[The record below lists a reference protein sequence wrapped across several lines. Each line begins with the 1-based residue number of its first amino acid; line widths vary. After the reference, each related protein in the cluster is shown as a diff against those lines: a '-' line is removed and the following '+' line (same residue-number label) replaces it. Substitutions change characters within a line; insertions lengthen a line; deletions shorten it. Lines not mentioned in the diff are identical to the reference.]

1 MRYNAAMF
9 ESAEVGAE
17 VDKKTYDREAPKVRS
32 ALLEAQKKLAASG
45 ESVVVIVGGVE
56 GAGKSETV
64 NLLLEWMDARGISVH
79 TFFDQGE
86 EERER
91 PEYWKFWRVLPPKGR
106 IGMLFGSWYTR
117 PIVERVFGKISGAEL
132 DVSLDRVVDFERML
146 SQENVTVVKFWM
158 HLSKKAQKKRF
169 KQLEQDP
176 LTSWRISKQD
186 WKFFKRYDEF
196 REVSEHALRRTGTGI
211 SPWHIVEARDPRFRS
226 LSVTRTLLEVL
237 ESRVAAG
244 AARAARKAQA
254 AAKGAPKEKLALPV
268 AAKVNLLS
276 RLDLTRTAAG
286 KGYEEK
292 LLKLQGKLNRLVRE
306 LQGAG
311 RSAIL
316 VFEGPDAAGKGG
328 AIRRLTGAIDARHYE
343 VKSVA
348 APTDEERAHPYL
360 WRFWRALPR
369 RGHVTIYDR
378 SWYGRVLVERI
389 EGFAAPEDWQRAFA
403 EINAFEEQLVEAG
416 TVVVKF
422 WLAIG
427 ADEQLRRFKDREVT
441 PYKQYKITEEDWRNR
456 AKWNAY
462 EAAACETFEKTS
474 TEMAPWTLV
483 EANDKPWARIKVLRT
498 VVEALAVALEGKAP
512 KKARKEVAKA
522 AEHGQGRS
530 KEKPARGDGK
540 GAKKSAKQR
549 GATSKEKGEKEPAG
563 E

>member
-1 MRYNAAMF
+1 MF

-17 VDKKTYDREAPKVRS
+17 VDKKTYEREAPRVRS
-32 ALLEAQKKLAASG
+32 ALLAAQKQLAASG

-64 NLLLEWMDARGISVH
+64 NLLLEWMDARGVAVQ

-106 IGMLFGSWYTR
+106 IGIFFGSWYTR
-117 PIVERVFGKISGAEL
+117 PIVEKVFGKISGVEL
-132 DVSLDRVVDFERML
+132 DVALDRVVDFERML

-169 KQLEQDP
+169 KELEEDP
-176 LTSWRISKQD
+176 LTAWRISKQD

-196 REVSEHALRRTGTGI
+196 REVSEHALRRTGTGV

-226 LSVTRTLLEVL
+226 LSVTRKLLEVL
-237 ESRVAAG
+237 EARVAAG
-244 AARAARKAQA
+244 AARAVAKAPKKKQA
-254 AAKGAPKEKLALPV
+254 AAAGAEVAAREKPPLPV
-268 AAKVNLLS
+268 PAKVNLLS
-276 RLDLTRTAAG
+276 QLDLTRAADLA
-286 KGYEEK
+286 GYEQK
-292 LLKLQGKLNRLVRE
+292 LLKLQGKLNRLVRQLE
-306 LQGAG
+306 GAG

-348 APTDEERAHPYL
+348 APSDEERAHPYL

-389 EGFAAPEDWQRAFA
+389 EGFAAPEDWQRAYA

-422 WLAIG
+422 WLAIS

-462 EAAACETFEKTS
+462 EAAACDTFEKTS

-483 EANDKPWARIKVLRT
+483 EANDKPWARLKVLRT
-498 VVEALAVALEGKAP
+498 VVDALEVALEG
-512 KKARKEVAKA
+512 RKPRR
-522 AEHGQGRS
+522 AEKELS
-530 KEKPARGDGK
+530 KG
-540 GAKKSAKQR
+540 
-549 GATSKEKGEKEPAG
+549 EKGEERKKQEESAKGEGSEGSKGGKKGRKKAGRGEPAG
-563 E
+563 AE